1 MKIKI
6 LLKEGAGGNDSWL
19 QPQIKKRQIGNGHL
33 AQAANLCFN
42 KYIKLFAPTTARGT
56 NLDWPAKETF
66 TSSLV
71 PTVVITDRCT
81 ACRHDAEA
89 QADE

>member
-19 QPQIKKRQIGNGHL
+19 QPQIKKKIDRKWPPSSGSQFVFK
-33 AQAANLCFN
+33 Q
-42 KYIKLFAPTTARGT
+42 YIKLFAPTIARGT